1 MLFMV
6 SLIEKKNGSKKVYY
20 LHITKRTKLAYENK
34 DLYLGSKLP
43 ENLRERKLDF
53 FISTLDNKLLEISNL
68 IKKNK
73 KDLPKTIMEKNLLD
87 FSIKFT
93 YNSNKLEGN
102 TLSLKESYLL
112 LKDQISPQKSIKD
125 IKEIQDHQ
133 RLFLELIKSKQVIN
147 KKNLLDWHY
156 KLLKETNKDV
166 AGKIRTYSV
175 EIAGCKFKPPTPI
188 ELNFEV
194 SDFFNWYNKNI
205 NKYNP
210 VIFAALIHLKLVTIH
225 PFGDSNGRISRL
237 LMNIILNNSNYPLFI
252 IENKDRKSYYSSLER
267 SQLKEDDSY
276 FLNWFI
282 KKYIIYI
289 KNH

>member
-1 MLFMV
+1 MV
-6 SLIEKKNGSKKVYY
+6 SLIEKKIGSKKVYY

-34 DLYLGSKLP
+34 DLYLGSNLP
-43 ENLRERKLDF
+43 ENLKEKKLDF

-188 ELNFEV
+188 ELNFELG
-194 SDFFNWYNKNI
+194 DFFNWYDKNYK
-205 NKYNP
+205 KYNP

-225 PFGDSNGRISRL
+225 PFGDGNGRISRL
-237 LMNIILNNSNYPLFI
+237 LMNLVLNNSNYPLFI